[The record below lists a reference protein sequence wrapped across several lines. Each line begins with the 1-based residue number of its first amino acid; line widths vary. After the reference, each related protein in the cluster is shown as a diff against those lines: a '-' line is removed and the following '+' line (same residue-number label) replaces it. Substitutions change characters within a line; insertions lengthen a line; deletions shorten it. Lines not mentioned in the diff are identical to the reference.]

1 VSAHKIAILLSILL
15 YSHLNYGQKTLVDSL
30 RKKIMNTHV
39 SVVTDS
45 LGKTIVD
52 TTTKPVATSKDRK
65 IIPRTAAMR
74 SLYCPGLGQI
84 YNRQYWKVP
93 IVYGALAGVVLGYS
107 WNDRRYNNYV
117 SVYKTM
123 YDGTTLIKS
132 KAEVYL
138 QGSKTY
144 QQLTLDQ
151 ITRGKDFYRRW
162 RDLNVIIFVGVWALN
177 AVDANVTAHLKTF
190 DMSDDISIRIE
201 PKIDVNPYGGGVF
214 GARAVMIFK

>member
-1 VSAHKIAILLSILL
+1 VSIHRAAILLSILL
-15 YSHLNYGQKTLVDSL
+15 YSHLNYGQQTLVDSL
-30 RKKIMNTHV
+30 RKKMIITNIA
-39 SVVTDS
+39 TDS
-45 LGKTIVD
+45 LGKMAID
-52 TTTKPVATSKDRK
+52 TAQKLLKNTSKEDRK

-93 IVYGALAGVVLGYS
+93 IVYGSLAGVVLGYRF
-107 WNDRRYNNYV
+107 NNLRYNDYV
-117 SVYKTM
+117 TAYKTM
-123 YDGTTLIKS
+123 YNEKVPIKS

-138 QGSKTY
+138 RGSNIY
-144 QQLTLDQ
+144 RELTLDQ

-201 PKIDVNPYGGGVF
+201 PKIDINPYGGGVF
-214 GARAVMIFK
+214 GAQAVMIFK